1 MNEFL
6 ELASYDWLLS
16 EPQGENVY
24 EDIALA
30 GALHC
35 EISRVPLTTLMLLLM
50 PRFRFSLADGLN
62 RLPQVCVRELHEP
75 ALAAGRDG
83 LHVQLPAPRQVHH
96 EHHHG
101 RGRQG
106 GE

>member
-30 GALHC
+30 GSLHC
-35 EISRVPLTTLMLLLM
+35 EIRESR
-50 PRFRFSLADGLN
+50 
-62 RLPQVCVRELHEP
+62 
-75 ALAAGRDG
+75 
-83 LHVQLPAPRQVHH
+83 
-96 EHHHG
+96 
-101 RGRQG
+101 
-106 GE
+106 